1 VTAASPR
8 LPAEAV
14 APAGSWRMA
23 WTPRRARLWLVAAAA
38 AAWLPVLGIP
48 FRGWLDFSAFF
59 AAGQLV
65 FSPAIMDLAEVARL
79 QLAQGLPITPFVYPA
94 GLALLY
100 APLAGLPYG
109 LAALLHAG
117 LTFAL
122 LLVSASLGAAL
133 TGLPTRWAVLGTLA
147 WAPAAA
153 GVISGQNPS
162 AALLLVV
169 LAAWGLARGHDGRA
183 GLAVGL
189 LAYKPQL
196 AAPVLGLLVLR
207 ARWGALLA
215 ACTVIVLHYLAG
227 LLATGGQLDWPL
239 SWLQTVEAY
248 QEADF
253 LANGWQAISLPAL
266 GTYLELVTGLPGLAL
281 AGYLVGIAIVLAC
294 LPALRRL
301 PALEAVA
308 LAAALGLLV
317 SPHAW
322 VYDATLLLPALGVLA
337 ARATRRG
344 WPWRDRWWLA
354 IAYGIAL
361 LWSSGGFVGLT
372 VMPLLVLAMPIA
384 ILERGP
390 FRPAAPGA

>member
-122 LLVSASLGAAL
+122 LLASASLGAAL

-227 LLATGGQLDWPL
+227 LLATGGQLDWPF